1 MTHPTPRHP
10 VHAVHPFWGLALAA
24 GCVAS
29 AYPVA
34 CAACELLVRVGVGP
48 KQAVDLATVVLA
60 VLMAPVP
67 ALIAFASFARW
78 DAARRDRRAQGLCM
92 HCGYDC
98 HVTPDRCPECGR
110 CPTSMGG

>member
-24 GCVAS
+24 GCV
-29 AYPVA
+29 
-34 CAACELLVRVGVGP
+34 
-48 KQAVDLATVVLA
+48 
-60 VLMAPVP
+60 
-67 ALIAFASFARW
+67 ASFARW

-110 CPTSMGG
+110 CPTSMRG